1 MKKLTTLL
9 LAALLTSG
17 LFAQNLTGKI
27 SGNVT
32 SDGQALA
39 GANVILEGTTRTRKN
54 RQYTLWYG

>member
-27 SGNVT
+27 SGSVT
-32 SDGQALA
+32 SEGHPLA
-39 GANVILEGTTRTRKN
+39 GANVILEGTTSGAATDAN
-54 RQYTLWYG
+54 GQY

>member
-39 GANVILEGTTRTRKN
+39 GANVILEGTTSGAATDAD
-54 RQYTLWYG
+54 